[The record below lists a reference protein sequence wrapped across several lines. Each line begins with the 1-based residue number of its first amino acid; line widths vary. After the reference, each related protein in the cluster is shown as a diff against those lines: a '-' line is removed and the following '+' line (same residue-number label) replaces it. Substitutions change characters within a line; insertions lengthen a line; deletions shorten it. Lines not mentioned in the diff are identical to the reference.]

1 MPKNPVTLI
10 RRLAAAAAM
19 IAVVAGGSLAGGI
32 APAEAAAKPVAI
44 VNKVAPQITGKAE
57 VGQTL
62 SATMGTWTGSPK
74 LSLHWAVC
82 SVKNPTLKSGAG
94 SCSLVQFATKSKYK
108 VRDADSSRYLVVI
121 VTAKA
126 GAKEYYALSK
136 STAKVPFFVPK
147 PANFTYDNGIRIGTA
162 LKAFTSAFTP
172 TTANVPVVKIYFDY
186 QCPNCK
192 DFVKNAGSEID
203 AMVAS
208 GQWIV
213 EYHPLSFLDAEST
226 NQYSTRAELASLCV
240 ANYNPD
246 LFVAYSNLLWE
257 NQPMIGEAGPT
268 NEDLIAYASDLGASS
283 LDAVTSCINSKYFL
297 YWKMDT
303 NVSSLNHKIPGTSA
317 VLVGTPTIAVGKT
330 AFFVDTKDPGLF
342 ADKVAQAWASR

>member
-1 MPKNPVTLI
+1 MSRNSVTLI
-10 RRLAAAAAM
+10 RRLASFATM
-19 IAVVAGGSLAGGI
+19 IAVVAGGSLAGAV
-32 APAEAAAKPVAI
+32 APAEAAAKPVAV
-44 VNKVAPQITGKAE
+44 VNKVAPKITGKAE

-74 LSLHWAVC
+74 LSLYWAVC

-94 SCSLVQFATKSKYK
+94 SCSRVQFATKSKYT
-108 VRDADSSRYLVVI
+108 VRKADSSRYLVVI
-121 VTAKA
+121 VTAKV
-126 GAKEYYALSK
+126 GAKVVYALSK

-147 PANFTYDNGIRIGTA
+147 PANFTYDNGIRIGTG
-162 LKAFTSAFTP
+162 LKAFTADFTP
-172 TTANVPVVKIYFDY
+172 TTADVPVVKIYLDY

-192 DFVKNAGSEID
+192 DFVENAGSQID

-226 NQYSTRAELASLCV
+226 NQYSTRAELAALCV

-246 LFVAYSNLLWE
+246 LFVAYSNLLWQ

-268 NEDLIAYASDLGASS
+268 DVELLAFASTLGATS
-283 LDAVTSCINSKYFL
+283 LDSITSCVNSKYFL
-297 YWKMDT
+297 NWKMDT
-303 NVSSLNHKIPGTSA
+303 NLSSLNQKIPGTST
-317 VLVGTPTIAVGKT
+317 VLIGTPTVVVGKT
-330 AFFVDTKDPGLF
+330 AFFIDTQDPVAF
-342 ADKVAQAWASR
+342 AAKVTQAWANR